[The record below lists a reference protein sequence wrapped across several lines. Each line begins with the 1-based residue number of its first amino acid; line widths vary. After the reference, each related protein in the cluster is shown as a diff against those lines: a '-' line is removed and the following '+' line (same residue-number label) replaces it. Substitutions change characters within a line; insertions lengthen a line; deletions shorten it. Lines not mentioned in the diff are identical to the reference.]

1 MSPSLE
7 SLTIP
12 QFTDSMDTFNLVI
25 RTSYTHRIVSRYS
38 LDRVAML
45 IIRAENFQDG
55 MKSLGVTQ
63 SQDQAGS
70 ALGVFWSP
78 NSIDP
83 KNMTRSYSRS
93 AYYDNFV
100 TRQNLHVYTSRQVTK
115 LITEDDDEESG
126 KGVKISGVEVSFHHP
141 AKPPI
146 LTTMK

>member
-1 MSPSLE
+1 M
-7 SLTIP
+7 
-12 QFTDSMDTFNLVI
+12 DSMDTFSLVI
-25 RTSYTHRIVSRYS
+25 RTSYTYRIVSRCS
-38 LDRVAML
+38 LGRATIL
-45 IIRAENFQDG
+45 ITRAENFQDA
-55 MKSLGVTQ
+55 MQSLGVKQ

-78 NSIDP
+78 NTIDP

-115 LITEDDDEESG
+115 LITEDGDEENG
-126 KGVKISGVEVSFHHP
+126 KGIKIRGVEVSFHHP
-141 AKPPI
+141 AKLRI